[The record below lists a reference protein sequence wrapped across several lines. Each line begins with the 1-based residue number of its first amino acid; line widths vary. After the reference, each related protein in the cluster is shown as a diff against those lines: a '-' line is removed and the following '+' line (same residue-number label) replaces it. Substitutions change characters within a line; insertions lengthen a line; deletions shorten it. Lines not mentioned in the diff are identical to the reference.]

1 MTYQENLGQENVGHE
16 SADQESAGREYL
28 GRENAGRE
36 SAGSRL
42 IGRRVLVAEDDPLI
56 AAELQDALSDQGAE
70 VVGPVPT
77 VRAAMAVIEAAGP
90 PDAAVLD
97 VNLRDATSAP
107 IVDLLRAAAVP
118 HVLVTGYSRNLLD
131 HSCLREAT
139 ILSKP
144 VRQRELIANLER
156 ALSCTPQMRCRS
168 S

>member
-1 MTYQENLGQENVGHE
+1 MTYQENIGP
-16 SADQESAGREYL
+16 
-28 GRENAGRE
+28 
-36 SAGSRL
+36 RL
-42 IGRRVLVAEDDPLI
+42 AGRRVLVAEDDPLI
-56 AAELQDALSDQGAE
+56 AAELQDALSDHGAE

-77 VRAAMAVIEAAGP
+77 VRAAMAAIKADP

-107 IVDLLRAAAVP
+107 IVDLLRATAVP

-131 HSCLREAT
+131 DSCLREST

-144 VRQRELIANLER
+144 VRRRELIAILER
-156 ALSCTPQMRCRS
+156 ALSCMPRLHCRS